1 MLRTEDN
8 ELSINELLISEMNKY
23 LQLSTKLDID
33 DWADIM
39 VQASCQTYT
48 FAIKFKDAVLQPAI
62 WK

>member
-33 DWADIM
+33 D
-39 VQASCQTYT
+39 
-48 FAIKFKDAVLQPAI
+48 
-62 WK
+62 